1 MIARIPQAAYKGL
14 RAALV
19 IANAGKN
26 YSTAFNSIRFHEDG
40 FLEATDG
47 FRLFRQFGVEVAE
60 PGTITIDK
68 LPANARGD
76 VVIADGAVRAQEQII
91 AGYSDTDVTYPD
103 TLRVIPEAT
112 EVLPYSNPATYNA
125 LLAAPVL
132 KVVEKELKS
141 IFPRPTRK
149 PNTHNCLYTWETESG
164 GMFYLVAG
172 RDDQE
177 VNYWKSLEAK

>member
-26 YSTAFNSIRFHEDG
+26 YNTAFQSIRFHEDG

-47 FRLFRQFGVEVAE
+47 FRLFRQFNVEVAE
-60 PGTITIDK
+60 PGTITIEK
-68 LPANARGD
+68 LPANARD
-76 VVIADGAVRAQEQII
+76 EVVIADGAVRAQGQII
-91 AGYSDTDVTYPD
+91 AGYTDTDVTYPD
-103 TLRVIPEAT
+103 TLQVIPETT

-132 KVVEKELKS
+132 KVIEKELKS
-141 IFPRPTRK
+141 VFPRPTRK
-149 PNTHNCLYTWETESG
+149 PNTQNCLYTWETENG
-164 GMFYLVAG
+164 GMYYLVAG
-172 RDDQE
+172 RDDAE
-177 VNYWKSLEAK
+177 ANYWQSLEGK